1 MRNHGLI
8 ETDTIGKIKKIF
20 DYFVIAEGLDTAYIG
35 EVVNFKNKNSDLIG
49 QILNLEK
56 KEVKIAILRGEQSE
70 LEINDLIYRTYK
82 TVEIPVGKSVLG
94 RVMDP
99 LGECLN
105 ENELDH
111 YNFIYEEAVITERFE
126 IERNSPGIIERE
138 IVRKPLMTGIN
149 AIDFFIPIGC
159 GQRELIIGDNNTG
172 KTTLCIT
179 SIIHQKYWN
188 NEIHVLWR
196 ELESMIKTFTHYS
209 LIPCVYVW
217 IGSKKSEAARLKSLL
232 KNSNALNY
240 TTIIFTSAD
249 QPAALQYLAPYSGIS
264 ISEWFQRNGHDS
276 LVIFD
281 DLSQHAVAY
290 RQMSLILRRPPGRE
304 AFPGDVFYIHSKLL
318 ERASQLNKKKG
329 GGSVTALPVIE
340 TKAGDI
346 SSYIPTN
353 VISIT
358 DGQIFLSLELINKGI
373 RPAISIGLSVSRV
386 GSAAQYPIINNL
398 SKLLK
403 SDYALYTT
411 YVGVQKLGGTGS
423 IDEGVK
429 LYIKRGEKII
439 DLFKQG
445 IYHSYRLY
453 YQVIMVFSLVHGFTD
468 FLDIKYL
475 KLFYA
480 LKFNKSMASKYMK
493 YSYSSYLMYKD
504 EIESFFRSENLDFF
518 KEDLKKWCSSF
529 KSFFYKNIFPRLLTD
544 RNDRYFNILRSQY
557 I

>member
-1 MRNHGLI
+1 MKSHGLI
-8 ETDTIGKIKKIF
+8 SIDTIGKVKKIF
-20 DYFVIAEGLDTAYIG
+20 DYFVIAEGLDTAFVG
-35 EVVNFKNKNSDLIG
+35 EVVNFKNKNSNLMG

-56 KEVKIAILRGEQSE
+56 KEVKIALLRGEQSE
-70 LEINDLIYRTYK
+70 LEINDLIFRTYK

-105 ENELDH
+105 ESEFDR

-138 IVRKPLMTGIN
+138 IVRKPFMTGIN
-149 AIDFFIPIGC
+149 AIDFLIPIGC

-188 NEIHVLWR
+188 NEIHTLWR
-196 ELESMIKTFTHYS
+196 ELESLLKTFTHFS

-217 IGSKKSEAARLKSLL
+217 IGSRKSEAARLKSLL
-232 KNSNALNY
+232 KNSDALSY
-240 TTIIFTSAD
+240 TAVVFTSAD

-264 ISEWFQRNGHDS
+264 ISEWFQYHGHDS
-276 LVIFD
+276 LVVFD

-318 ERASQLNKKKG
+318 ERASQLTKKKG

-358 DGQIFLSLELINKGI
+358 DGQVFLSLELINKGI
-373 RPAISIGLSVSRV
+373 RPAVSIGLSVSRV
-386 GSAAQYPIINNL
+386 GSVAQYPIINNL

-411 YVGVQKLGGTGS
+411 YSGVQKLGGS

-429 LYIKRGEKII
+429 QYINRGLKII
-439 DLFKQG
+439 DFFKQG
-445 IYHSYRLY
+445 VYHSYRLY
-453 YQVIMVFSLVHGFTD
+453 HQVIMVFSLVNGFAD
-468 FLDIKYL
+468 FLETKYL
-475 KLFYA
+475 KLFFA
-480 LKFNKSMASKYMK
+480 LKFNKSMASKYVK
-493 YSYSSYLMYKD
+493 SSYASYLMYKD
-504 EIESFFRSENLDFF
+504 EIEAFFRSENLDFF
-518 KEDLKKWCSSF
+518 KEDLKKWSSSF
-529 KSFFYKNIFPRLLTD
+529 KRFFYKNIFPRLLTD
-544 RNDRYFNILRSQY
+544 RNDRYFNVMRSQY

>member
-1 MRNHGLI
+1 MKSHGLI
-8 ETDTIGKIKKIF
+8 SIDTIGKVKKIF
-20 DYFVIAEGLDTAYIG
+20 DYFVIAEGLDTAFVG
-35 EVVNFKNKNSDLIG
+35 EVVNFKNKNSDLMG

-56 KEVKIAILRGEQSE
+56 REVKIALLKGEQSE
-70 LEINDLIYRTYK
+70 LEINDLIFRTYK

-105 ENELDH
+105 ENEFDR
-111 YNFIYEEAVITERFE
+111 YNFIYEEAVITEKFE

-138 IVRKPLMTGIN
+138 IVRKPFMTGIN

-196 ELESMIKTFTHYS
+196 ELESLLKTFTHFS
-209 LIPCVYVW
+209 LVPCIYVW
-217 IGSKKSEAARLKSLL
+217 VGSRKSEAARLKSLL
-232 KNSNALNY
+232 KNSNALSY
-240 TTIIFTSAD
+240 TAIIFTSAD
-249 QPAALQYLAPYSGIS
+249 QPAALQYLAPYSGVS
-264 ISEWFQRNGHDS
+264 ISEWFQKNGHDS
-276 LVIFD
+276 LVVFD

-318 ERASQLNKKKG
+318 ERASQLTKKKG

-358 DGQIFLSLELINKGI
+358 DVQVFLSLELINKGI
-373 RPAISIGLSVSRV
+373 RPAVSIGLSVSRV

-411 YVGVQKLGGTGS
+411 YSGVQKLGGS

-429 LYIKRGEKII
+429 QYISRGEKII
-439 DLFKQG
+439 DIFKQG
-445 IYHSYRLY
+445 VYHSYRLY
-453 YQVIMVFSLVHGFTD
+453 HQVVMVFSLVNGYAD
-468 FLDIKYL
+468 FLETKYL
-475 KLFYA
+475 KLFFA
-480 LKFNKSMASKYMK
+480 LKFNKSMASRYAK
-493 YSYSSYLMYKD
+493 SSYVSYLIYKD
-504 EIESFFRSENLDFF
+504 EIEAFFRSENLDFF
-518 KEDLKKWCSSF
+518 KEDLKKWSSSF

-544 RNDRYFNILRSQY
+544 RNNRYFNMMRSQY

>member
-1 MRNHGLI
+1 MKSHGLI
-8 ETDTIGKIKKIF
+8 SIDTIGKVKKIF
-20 DYFVIAEGLDTAYIG
+20 DYFVIAEGLDTAFVG
-35 EVVNFKNKNSDLIG
+35 EVVNFKNKNSDLMG

-56 KEVKIAILRGEQSE
+56 REVKIALLKGEQSE
-70 LEINDLIYRTYK
+70 LEINDLIFRTYK

-105 ENELDH
+105 ENEFDR
-111 YNFIYEEAVITERFE
+111 YNFIYEEAVITEKFE

-138 IVRKPLMTGIN
+138 IVRKPFMTGIN

-196 ELESMIKTFTHYS
+196 ELESLLKTFTHFS
-209 LIPCVYVW
+209 LVPCIYVW
-217 IGSKKSEAARLKSLL
+217 VGSRKSEAARLKSLL
-232 KNSNALNY
+232 KNSNALSY
-240 TTIIFTSAD
+240 TAIIFTSAD
-249 QPAALQYLAPYSGIS
+249 QPAALQYLAPYSGVS
-264 ISEWFQRNGHDS
+264 ISEWFQKNGHDS
-276 LVIFD
+276 LVVFD

-318 ERASQLNKKKG
+318 ERASQLTKKKG

-358 DGQIFLSLELINKGI
+358 DGQVFLSLELINKGI
-373 RPAISIGLSVSRV
+373 RPAVSIGLSVSRV

-411 YVGVQKLGGTGS
+411 YSGVQKLGGS

-429 LYIKRGEKII
+429 QYISRGEKII
-439 DLFKQG
+439 DIFKQG
-445 IYHSYRLY
+445 VYHSYRLY
-453 YQVIMVFSLVHGFTD
+453 HQVVMVFSLVNGYAD
-468 FLDIKYL
+468 FLETKYL
-475 KLFYA
+475 KLFFA
-480 LKFNKSMASKYMK
+480 LKFNKSMASRYAK
-493 YSYSSYLMYKD
+493 SSYVSYLIYKD
-504 EIESFFRSENLDFF
+504 EIEAFFRSENLDFF
-518 KEDLKKWCSSF
+518 KEDLKKWSSSF

-544 RNDRYFNILRSQY
+544 RNNRYFNMMRSQY

>member
-1 MRNHGLI
+1 MKSHGLI
-8 ETDTIGKIKKIF
+8 STDTIGKVKKIF
-20 DYFVIAEGLDTAYIG
+20 DYFVIAEGLDTAFVG
-35 EVVNFKNKNSDLIG
+35 EVVNFKNKNSDLMG

-56 KEVKIAILRGEQSE
+56 REVKIALLKGEQSE
-70 LEINDLIYRTYK
+70 LEINDLIFRTYK

-105 ENELDH
+105 ENEFDR
-111 YNFIYEEAVITERFE
+111 YNFIYEEAVITEKFE

-138 IVRKPLMTGIN
+138 IVRKPFMTGIN

-179 SIIHQKYWN
+179 SIIHQRYWN

-196 ELESMIKTFTHYS
+196 ELESLLKTFTHFS
-209 LIPCVYVW
+209 LITCIYVW
-217 IGSKKSEAARLKSLL
+217 VGSKKSEAARLKSLL
-232 KNSNALNY
+232 KNSNALSY
-240 TTIIFTSAD
+240 TAIVFTSAD
-249 QPAALQYLAPYSGIS
+249 QPAALQYLAPYSGVS
-264 ISEWFQRNGHDS
+264 VSEWFQKNGHDS
-276 LVIFD
+276 LVVFD

-318 ERASQLNKKKG
+318 ERASQLTKKKG

-358 DGQIFLSLELINKGI
+358 DGQVFLSLELINKGI
-373 RPAISIGLSVSRV
+373 RPAVSIGLSVSRV
-386 GSAAQYPIINNL
+386 GSAAQYPIVNNL

-411 YVGVQKLGGTGS
+411 YSGVQKLGGS

-429 LYIKRGEKII
+429 QYISRGEKII
-439 DLFKQG
+439 DIFKQG
-445 IYHSYRLY
+445 VYHSYRLY
-453 YQVIMVFSLVHGFTD
+453 HQVVMVFSLVNGYAD
-468 FLDIKYL
+468 FLETKYL
-475 KLFYA
+475 KLFFA
-480 LKFNKSMASKYMK
+480 LKFNKSMASRYAK
-493 YSYSSYLMYKD
+493 SSYVSYLIYKD
-504 EIESFFRSENLDFF
+504 EIEAFFRSENLDFF
-518 KEDLKKWCSSF
+518 KEDLKKWSSSF
-529 KSFFYKNIFPRLLTD
+529 KSFFYRNIFPRLLTD
-544 RNDRYFNILRSQY
+544 RNNRYFNMMRSQY

>member
-1 MRNHGLI
+1 M
-8 ETDTIGKIKKIF
+8 
-20 DYFVIAEGLDTAYIG
+20 
-35 EVVNFKNKNSDLIG
+35 G

-56 KEVKIAILRGEQSE
+56 REVKIALLKGEQSE
-70 LEINDLIYRTYK
+70 LEINDLIFRTYK

-105 ENELDH
+105 ENEFDR
-111 YNFIYEEAVITERFE
+111 YNFIYEEAVITEKFE

-138 IVRKPLMTGIN
+138 IVRKPFMTGIN

-196 ELESMIKTFTHYS
+196 ELESLLKTFTHFS
-209 LIPCVYVW
+209 LVPCIYVW
-217 IGSKKSEAARLKSLL
+217 VGSRKSEAARLKSLL
-232 KNSNALNY
+232 KNSNALSY
-240 TTIIFTSAD
+240 TAIIFTSAD
-249 QPAALQYLAPYSGIS
+249 QPAALQYLAPYSGVS
-264 ISEWFQRNGHDS
+264 ISEWFQKNGHDS
-276 LVIFD
+276 LVVFD

-318 ERASQLNKKKG
+318 ERASQLTKKKG

-358 DGQIFLSLELINKGI
+358 DGQVFLSLELINKGI
-373 RPAISIGLSVSRV
+373 RPAVSIGLSVSRV

-411 YVGVQKLGGTGS
+411 YSGVQKLGGS

-429 LYIKRGEKII
+429 QYISRGEKII
-439 DLFKQG
+439 DIFKQG
-445 IYHSYRLY
+445 VYHSYRLY
-453 YQVIMVFSLVHGFTD
+453 HQVVMVFSLVNGYAD
-468 FLDIKYL
+468 FLETKYL
-475 KLFYA
+475 KLFFA
-480 LKFNKSMASKYMK
+480 LKFNKSMASRYAK
-493 YSYSSYLMYKD
+493 SSYVSYLIYKD
-504 EIESFFRSENLDFF
+504 EIEAFFRSENLDFF
-518 KEDLKKWCSSF
+518 KEDLKKWSSSF

-544 RNDRYFNILRSQY
+544 RNNRYFNMMRSQY